1 MPWPSIYYSLAN
13 ALNVVSLDFLR
24 LPNIACLDPGVS
36 FYIIFNG
43 VTITTFIYIAFC
55 MLTYYY
61 GARTSVALEDI
72 DRRRRFKTQ
81 CLNAFIWCV
90 QGLVRCAAPWPL
102 RRADARLPFALA
114 QGHLLGLSAG
124 GVHHAEHLCVR

>member
-24 LPNIACLDPGVS
+24 LPDIACLDPGVS
-36 FYIIFNG
+36 YYTIFNG
-43 VTITTFIYIAFC
+43 VTITTFVYIVFC

-90 QGLVRCAAPWPL
+90 QGLSRFTAPCIV
-102 RRADARLPFALA
+102 DACPPFALA
-114 QGHLLGLSAG
+114 QGHLLGLPAG